1 MQAKPNFP
9 EDNLS
14 LDGLEDLLEEAQLAS
29 VERTQ
34 DFSVEEAAKTL
45 GLSRGAIIRRLEDGL
60 LEGYRIKRP
69 YGIVWRVCDP
79 RLLAQEDDRL
89 AEKKRRI
96 RRFVEQTQRI
106 TGEHPL
112 PKASELEGSAMDDTA
127 KNGQTPACE
136 DAHESL
142 PHVEVSDVEL
152 EDYALPALDVRHE
165 MELLEMRCK
174 LEMTEF
180 QFQDT
185 LNKLEQAQYKIG
197 YLEANLQ
204 STQEQMRLLTDQH
217 AQQPWW
223 QRWRKWFQTM
233 P

>member
-14 LDGLEDLLEEAQLAS
+14 LDGLEDLLEEAQMAS

-69 YGIVWRVCDP
+69 YGTVWRVCDP
-79 RLLAQEDDRL
+79 RLLAQGDDRL

-96 RRFVEQTQRI
+96 RRFVEQTQRA
-106 TGEHPL
+106 TGDHPL
-112 PKASELEGSAMDDTA
+112 PQVKAPEVLSSSAELDQNEAIEGSLE
-127 KNGQTPACE
+127 N
-136 DAHESL
+136 L

-152 EDYALPALDVRHE
+152 EDYALPALDIRHE

-197 YLEANLQ
+197 YLEASLQ

-217 AQQPWW
+217 AHQPWW
-223 QRWRKWFQTM
+223 QRWRKWFSTM